1 MKPSPFL
8 SGVAIGAGV
17 GALVTLGY
25 VASQALTVRN
35 PETMWRTR
43 AKHSTDSRELAI
55 GLHQGRAPDS

>member
-43 AKHSTDSRELAI
+43 AKHGTDSRELAI
-55 GLHQGRAPDS
+55 GLH